1 MPQPLKLLIAED
13 NPADAEMLLRT
24 LRRAGFDPDWRR
36 VDTEREYLEQL
47 NGGLDL
53 VLSDYEMPQFSGLR
67 ALELLKASGLEVPLI
82 IVSGTI
88 GEDTA
93 VAAMKLGAADYL
105 LKDRLAR
112 VGQAV
117 SQALEQ
123 SRLRRETRQIH
134 EALKGSEER
143 LRMVTD
149 NARVGLVMVD
159 RDRRYTF
166 ANAAYAEI
174 LGLDSPAIV
183 GLRVADVMAPVYETQ
198 IRPHLDRAF
207 DGERVAYE
215 LRRPAPDG
223 FRHYAVK
230 YEPTK
235 AAGLVPLVVVVI
247 TDITERKRVEEEL
260 RLFRELVDESSDGFE
275 VIDPDTGR
283 FLDVNK
289 RDCANLGYTRAE
301 MLAMRVSD
309 IDPSFTAEAWPQK
322 AEKFRLA
329 VIRSGEGVHRRKDG
343 TIFPIEFNAKWVR
356 LDRPYIVAV
365 VRDITERKLADR
377 KIRDQLAELLRW
389 QEVMLDREDRMLTLK
404 AEVNALLAQLGEPPR
419 YADPTTP

>member
-1 MPQPLKLLIAED
+1 MSQPLKLLIAED
-13 NPADAEMLLRT
+13 NPADAEMLLRA
-24 LRRAGFDPDWRR
+24 LRRAGFEPDWRR

-67 ALELLKASGLEVPLI
+67 ALELLKTSGLEVPLI

-134 EALKGSEER
+134 EALKSSEER
-143 LRMVTD
+143 LRIVTD

-159 RDRRYTF
+159 RDRRYIF

-174 LGLDSPAIV
+174 LGLASSAIV
-183 GLRVADVMAPVYETQ
+183 GLRVADVMAPLYETQ
-198 IRPHLDRAF
+198 IRPRLDRAF
-207 DGERVAYE
+207 DGERVVYE
-215 LRRPAPDG
+215 LRRSAPDG
-223 FRHYAVK
+223 VRHYTVK

-235 AAGLVPLVVVVI
+235 AEGLVAQVVVVI
-247 TDITERKRVEEEL
+247 TDITNRKRAEEEL
-260 RLFRELVDESSDGFE
+260 RLFRELVDESTDAFE
-275 VIDPDTGR
+275 VIDPVTGR
-283 FLDVNK
+283 FLDVSQ
-289 RDCANLGYTRAE
+289 RDCADLGYTREE
-301 MLAMRVSD
+301 MLALNVAD
-309 IDPSFTAEAWPQK
+309 IDPSLTAEKWAQS
-322 AEKFRLA
+322 AEKTRLA
-329 VIRSGEGVHRRKDG
+329 GSRGGEGVHRRKDG
-343 TIFPIEFNAKWVR
+343 TTFPIEFSAKWVR
-356 LDRPYIVAV
+356 LDRDYVVAV
-365 VRDITERKLADR
+365 VRDITGRKEADR
-377 KIRDQLAELLRW
+377 RIREQLAELLRW

-404 AEVNALLAQLGEPPR
+404 AEVNGLLANQGQPPR
-419 YADPTTP
+419 YADPSTP